1 MEEWLKIRL
10 PESQFQ
16 ARDFPGGPVVKNLPS
31 SAGDTGLALGQGTKI
46 TLAMEQVSPF
56 TATIKP
62 LCSRAHT
69 PQLEKPSCP

>member
-10 PESQFQ
+10 PESKFQ

-31 SAGDTGLALGQGTKI
+31 GAGDTGLALGQGTKI

-56 TATIKP
+56 TATTEP

-69 PQLEKPSCP
+69 LQLEKPSCP